1 MIDPDNVD
9 FAKGDGLVPAIVQDA
24 DTRQVLMLGYM
35 NRDALAQTVSTK
47 RVTFFSRSKNRL
59 WTKGETSGNTLSM
72 VSIRAD
78 CDDDTLLVQARP
90 AGPACHKGSVS
101 CFDDGDAPGLGFL
114 ARLISVIALRRD
126 SDPDKSYVASLL
138 AKGPLKTAQ
147 KVGEEGVETAL
158 AGAAQDDAALR
169 EESADLLFH
178 LIVLLESRNVALSDV
193 IETLRGRHGKS

>member
-114 ARLISVIALRRD
+114 ARLVSVIGSRRD

-158 AGAAQDDAALR
+158 AGAAQDDAALT

>member
-59 WTKGETSGNTLSM
+59 WTKGETSGNTLSL

-114 ARLISVIALRRD
+114 ARLVSVIASRRD

-193 IETLRGRHGKS
+193 IETLRGRHAKS

>member
-59 WTKGETSGNTLSM
+59 WAKGETSGNTLSM

-114 ARLISVIALRRD
+114 ARLVSVIASRRD

>member
-59 WTKGETSGNTLSM
+59 WTKGETSGNTLSL

-114 ARLISVIALRRD
+114 ARLISVIASRRD

-193 IETLRGRHGKS
+193 IETLRGRHAKS